1 MAADAPLTGSPISL
15 CFTRANKMLGRRTQ
29 DSPHGLR
36 TSQSLW
42 GSTGEPVMYSQS
54 CAAAHAASL
63 DGNVTS
69 TSLDPSMQ
77 QWTLNRFVGCLIC
90 LRRHPPRPRLFFVN
104 PVRAISGIAAPDG
117 NATPSSAALLPA
129 GTLLPVPT
137 GTCTCTCMSMSRCR
151 TAVRFCPQGACPQ
164 ARAVTGG
171 MWKMV
176 HTVHL

>member
-1 MAADAPLTGSPISL
+1 MAADAPLTGSPISS
-15 CFTRANKMLGRRTQ
+15 CFTRANKMLGRMPQ

-104 PVRAISGIAAPDG
+104 PVRAISAGIAAPDG
-117 NATPSSAALLPA
+117 TPHPPSSAAL
-129 GTLLPVPT
+129 PVPELCSCT
-137 GTCTCTCMSMSRCR
+137 PPTNNVGRFTFGWRQVTCTGSESVPEGFRYR
-151 TAVRFCPQGACPQ
+151 
-164 ARAVTGG
+164 
-171 MWKMV
+171 
-176 HTVHL
+176 

>member
-1 MAADAPLTGSPISL
+1 
-15 CFTRANKMLGRRTQ
+15 MLGRKTQ

-69 TSLDPSMQ
+69 TSLDSSMQ

-104 PVRAISGIAAPDG
+104 PVRAISAGIAAPDG
-117 NATPSSAALLPA
+117 NATPTQLRSSP
-129 GTLLPVPT
+129 
-137 GTCTCTCMSMSRCR
+137 CR
-151 TAVRFCPQGACPQ
+151 
-164 ARAVTGG
+164 
-171 MWKMV
+171 
-176 HTVHL
+176 